1 MMQVTK
7 SETKELT
14 TAELQARLSALMRE
28 LQIEDGMVNR
38 KYTTMASIEAV
49 SAELQRKRAQG
60 GDDGSGSP
68 MENMYL

>member
-7 SETKELT
+7 SEVKDLT
-14 TAELQARLSALMRE
+14 TTELQARLTALMRE

-60 GDDGSGSP
+60 DDGSGSP
-68 MENMYL
+68 QNMYL

>member
-7 SETKELT
+7 SDVKELT
-14 TAELQARLSALMRE
+14 TAELQARLSALMGE
-28 LQIEDGMVNR
+28 LQVEDGMVAR

-60 GDDGSGSP
+60 DDGSGSP
-68 MENMYL
+68 MQNIYL

>member
-7 SETKELT
+7 SEVKELT
-14 TAELQARLSALMRE
+14 TAELQARLTALMRE

-60 GDDGSGSP
+60 DDGSGSP

>member
-7 SETKELT
+7 TDVKELT
-14 TAELQARLSALMRE
+14 TAELQARLSALMGE
-28 LQIEDGMVNR
+28 LRLEDGMVSR

>member
-1 MMQVTK
+1 MMQVSK
-7 SETKELT
+7 SEVKDLT
-14 TAELQARLSALMRE
+14 TTELQARLTALMRE

-60 GDDGSGSP
+60 DDGSGSP
-68 MENMYL
+68 QNMYL